1 MTSRSARLPVVIIT
15 GGTLVAATAAT
26 ALAAAGGGL
35 AFTASSSIAQSVISI
50 GVPMVT
56 AVLGARC
63 RGRAPLAVAR
73 LLPYVIGYAVIMAAV
88 GGLITVVVTAA
99 GSGNW
104 ELAVPA
110 ALGSFV
116 AQSVAALIGL
126 GLGTVIGRP
135 VIADLMTIVLPL
147 GLLLLLGLVAP
158 AAQPWL
164 TPFPNASRWWS
175 GSMAMDGLPPF
186 LVMVLLWCVALNAAG
201 WILQS
206 RRRPETADSALAKPV
221 TAD

>member
-1 MTSRSARLPVVIIT
+1 MTRRSAARPIVIISGIT
-15 GGTLVAATAAT
+15 VIMAAGAT
-26 ALAAAGGGL
+26 ALAGQGGI

-73 LLPYVIGYAVIMAAV
+73 LLPYVIGFAVIMAAV
-88 GGLITVVVTAA
+88 GVLITVVVTAA
-99 GSGNW
+99 AGGTW
-104 ELAVPA
+104 GLAGPA
-110 ALGSFV
+110 VIGSFV

-126 GLGTVIGRP
+126 GLGTLIGRP
-135 VIADLMTIVLPL
+135 VIADLMTIILPL
-147 GLLLLLGLVAP
+147 GLLLLLGLIAP

-175 GSMAMDGLPPF
+175 GTMAVDGLPPF
-186 LVMVLLWCVALNAAG
+186 LVMVLLWGVVLNAAG
-201 WILQS
+201 WIAQS
-206 RRRPETADSALAKPV
+206 RRRPEPTAATESQPV

>member
-1 MTSRSARLPVVIIT
+1 MTRRSPRLPIAIIT
-15 GGTLVAATAAT
+15 GGTVLAAAAAT
-26 ALAAAGGGL
+26 ALAVAGGGI

-56 AVLGARC
+56 AILGARC

-88 GGLITVVVTAA
+88 GVLITVVITAA
-99 GSGNW
+99 NGGNW

-110 ALGSFV
+110 VLGSFI

-175 GSMAMDGLPPF
+175 GTMAVDGLPPF

-201 WILQS
+201 WIIQS
-206 RRRPETADSALAKPV
+206 RRRPETPESSETQPV
-221 TAD
+221 IAG

>member
-1 MTSRSARLPVVIIT
+1 MTRRSPRLPIAIIT
-15 GGTLVAATAAT
+15 GGTVLAAAAAT
-26 ALAAAGGGL
+26 ALAATGGGI

-56 AVLGARC
+56 AILGARC

-88 GGLITVVVTAA
+88 GMLITIVITAVN
-99 GSGNW
+99 GGNW

-110 ALGSFV
+110 VLGSFI

-175 GSMAMDGLPPF
+175 GTMAVDGLPPF

-201 WILQS
+201 WMIQS
-206 RRRPETADSALAKPV
+206 RRRPETPESSEQPVIAD
-221 TAD
+221 